1 MNGQTLD
8 SSKQHI
14 LDMDASDDYIIVY
27 MYYESDENEEGPQ
40 YFTQIFYLDDNFIFK
55 LKMTLPSYEN

>member
-1 MNGQTLD
+1 
-8 SSKQHI
+8 
-14 LDMDASDDYIIVY
+14 MDASDDYIIVY